1 MSKIDFITILGP
13 TAIGKTSLAVKLAYY
28 FNGEIISADSRQ
40 VYKFM
45 DIGTGKDLQDYYI
58 NDTKI
63 EYHLIDLVHPK
74 DDYNLFLF
82 NQDFEKAFEIIKSK
96 NKLPFL
102 VGGTGLYLNSILNSY
117 NLSCLNFSSNE
128 YSELYNMSN
137 EQLVERLKKY
147 DHLVHNKND
156 YMDRDR
162 MIKRIIILENKN
174 ESRKDEKYNSLVIGI
189 YTDRED
195 NKKRITKRLKD
206 RLQNGLIDEVKKLIE
221 MGISYERLYYFGLE
235 YRYVSL
241 YLQNKL
247 NYNDMY
253 QKLNSQ
259 IHKFAKRQMT
269 WFRKMEREG
278 IQIKWFS
285 PDDYQFIED
294 YIKAILE

>member
-189 YTDRED
+189 YTGRED

>member
-1 MSKIDFITILGP
+1 
-13 TAIGKTSLAVKLAYY
+13 
-28 FNGEIISADSRQ
+28 
-40 VYKFM
+40 
-45 DIGTGKDLQDYYI
+45 
-58 NDTKI
+58 
-63 EYHLIDLVHPK
+63 
-74 DDYNLFLF
+74 
-82 NQDFEKAFEIIKSK
+82 
-96 NKLPFL
+96 
-102 VGGTGLYLNSILNSY
+102 
-117 NLSCLNFSSNE
+117 
-128 YSELYNMSN
+128 MSN

-285 PDDYQFIED
+285 PDDYQVIED
-294 YIKAILE
+294 YIKANLE

>member
-63 EYHLIDLVHPK
+63 EYHLIDVVHPK

-285 PDDYQFIED
+285 PDDYQVIED

>member
-40 VYKFM
+40 VYKLM

-63 EYHLIDLVHPK
+63 EYHLIDVVHPK

-285 PDDYQFIED
+285 PDDYQVIED
-294 YIKAILE
+294 YIKANLE

>member
-40 VYKFM
+40 VYKLM

-63 EYHLIDLVHPK
+63 EYHLIDVVHPK

-102 VGGTGLYLNSILNSY
+102 VGGTGLYLNSLLNSY

-285 PDDYQFIED
+285 PDDYQVIED
-294 YIKAILE
+294 YIKANLE